1 MSSNQKF
8 KDKVIVVTGA
18 GGTLCSAMA
27 IRLAEQGAKV
37 VAVGRTV
44 SKLDAV
50 IAQIT
55 AAGGT
60 AKAYGCDVTDEKGLQ
75 AICDDVVKNWGT
87 IDGLINGAGGNQAE
101 ATTTVN
107 EFVPEELTGGAEGLI
122 GYFTMNMAKFQ
133 EVLVTN
139 SMGTVLPS
147 TVFGRVM
154 AKNGHGAIINIASM
168 NSYKPLSRVGAYGM
182 AKSAIVSY
190 TQWLATYLA
199 PAGIR
204 VNAIAPGFFLNDRSR
219 VRLMTPDGGYTPR
232 GQNIINHTPLRRMG
246 EAPEL
251 LGAMEYLLDDHV
263 AGFVSGITIPVDGG
277 FLACSGV

>member
-55 AAGGT
+55 ADGGT

-107 EFVPEELTGGAEGLI
+107 EFVPE
-122 GYFTMNMAKFQ
+122 
-133 EVLVTN
+133 
-139 SMGTVLPS
+139 
-147 TVFGRVM
+147 
-154 AKNGHGAIINIASM
+154 
-168 NSYKPLSRVGAYGM
+168 
-182 AKSAIVSY
+182 
-190 TQWLATYLA
+190 
-199 PAGIR
+199 
-204 VNAIAPGFFLNDRSR
+204 
-219 VRLMTPDGGYTPR
+219 
-232 GQNIINHTPLRRMG
+232 
-246 EAPEL
+246 
-251 LGAMEYLLDDHV
+251 
-263 AGFVSGITIPVDGG
+263 
-277 FLACSGV
+277 